1 MKKLLLLAAI
11 LPQALLADWVIIQKA
26 SVEGD
31 KTPNEV
37 IIKVKGEKARL
48 DMGSKMSLL
57 HDGTTGEMKM
67 FMHEQKMMMNMN
79 GDTLKTALALAG
91 QFLGKQGEA
100 TKPKA
105 TGIKEKVGEFEAEI
119 YEWKGPLGSGKFWVA
134 ADFPNFKELNAIQD
148 KMNKAMGSPASSLAP
163 LAADFPGMVV
173 KSEMEVLGKKTVSEL
188 VSAKE
193 EPVSDDTFVVPAG
206 YQEMKIPGLPGR

>member
-11 LPQALLADWVIIQKA
+11 LPQALLADWVIVQKTFLD
-26 SVEGD
+26 SKD
-31 KTPNEV
+31 KAESL
-37 IIKVKGEKARL
+37 IIKVKGEKARM

-79 GDTLKTALALAG
+79 GDTLKTAMALAG
-91 QFLGKQGEA
+91 QFLGKQGESS
-100 TKPKA
+100 KPEA
-105 TGIKEKVGEFEAEI
+105 TGTKEKVGEYEAEI
-119 YEWKGPLGSGKFWVA
+119 YQWKGPLGTGKFWVA
-134 ADFPNFKELNAIQD
+134 AGFPNFKELNAIQD
-148 KMNKAMGSPASSLAP
+148 KMTKAMGSPTASLAP
-163 LAADFPGMVV
+163 QAADFPGMVV
-173 KSEMEVLGKKTVSEL
+173 KSEMEVLGKKTVTEL

-193 EPVSDDTFVVPAG
+193 EPVSDDNFAAPAG

>member
-1 MKKLLLLAAI
+1 M
-11 LPQALLADWVIIQKA
+11 
-26 SVEGD
+26 
-31 KTPNEV
+31 
-37 IIKVKGEKARL
+37 
-48 DMGSKMSLL
+48 
-57 HDGTTGEMKM
+57 
-67 FMHEQKMMMNMN
+67 
-79 GDTLKTALALAG
+79 
-91 QFLGKQGEA
+91 
-100 TKPKA
+100 
-105 TGIKEKVGEFEAEI
+105 
-119 YEWKGPLGSGKFWVA
+119 A

-193 EPVSDDTFVVPAG
+193 ESVSDDTFVVPAG